1 MNKDFRQHFSMFV
14 NKLYRKE
21 NFAFARFSD
30 GELFILQNK
39 ELKLDNNIIQVGDKV
54 TSGPYKPADFK
65 HFDPKQHSFYRD
77 KLIESFKYKQK
88 NYFKGISCSCC
99 VGKESFDWQI
109 NLHGGDDAS
118 LTWANL
124 WVNGNYHAF
133 IQNVLPLLYSR
144 KCVFIGHKSAQLD
157 KLPFFVKDFR
167 VGYNAMIN
175 DYEKIEDIK
184 EWIRTNN
191 IENHIFL
198 FSAASFTNLSIYQ
211 LFGEYPNNSYI
222 DIGTCLAPMMDLP
235 IERDYLQRYWLY
247 RGGGDSNKVCI
258 WN

>member
-1 MNKDFRQHFSMFV
+1 MNKDFRQDFGMFV
-14 NKLYRKE
+14 NKLYKKE

-39 ELKLDNNIIQVGDKV
+39 ELKLDDNFIQVGERI
-54 TSGPYKPADFK
+54 TGGPYKPADFK
-65 HFDPKQHSFYRD
+65 HFDPNQHSFYRD
-77 KLIESFKYKQK
+77 KLIESFKHKQD
-88 NYFKGISCSCC
+88 NYYKGISCSCC

-109 NLHGGDDAS
+109 DLHGGDDES

-124 WVNGNYHAF
+124 WVNGNYHLF

-144 KCVFIGHKSAQLD
+144 KCVFIGHESAQLD
-157 KLPFFVKDFR
+157 RLPFFVNDFR

-175 DYEKIEDIK
+175 DYNKIDEIK
-184 EWIRTNN
+184 EWIKSNN
-191 IENHIFL
+191 ITNHIFL
-198 FSAASFTNLSIYQ
+198 FSAASFTNLAIYQ
-211 LFGEYPNNSYI
+211 LFEECPNNSYI

-235 IERDYLQRYWLY
+235 IERDYLQKYWLY
-247 RGGGDSNKVCI
+247 QGGGDSNKICV